1 MIQARLN
8 GLFNSSKV
16 EMELPSTNMFANL
29 PVEITLNIFSCLAQ
43 SDLARCAAVSREW
56 YIISSD
62 PTLWHHLELSN
73 LRHTSLPSHALPPSL
88 ARRLGVCRSLT
99 LDSTTHINP
108 TDILRLLYHASYSPN
123 LHSLTLTSLTNFR
136 SVSSHLGHFFL
147 TTKSRCLTHVDLSGT
162 AIDTPVVQA
171 LMKTHRS
178 TLLVLKL
185 AFTEIGDGALRAV
198 AAGERLRSISLAG
211 CFGLSRGALRAWMG
225 RRVPWSVRRVDLR
238 WLVDVRVGWVA
249 DLLARNARQGGGKG
263 SLETVDVSGCERLTL
278 KEVQSLEERWRGVEV
293 TNSAVLLVEGG
304 IWGYRLTEHP
314 TMPQPLSTIGDVAG
328 ITTVSS
334 SQRVANVC

>member
-1 MIQARLN
+1 
-8 GLFNSSKV
+8 
-16 EMELPSTNMFANL
+16 
-29 PVEITLNIFSCLAQ
+29 
-43 SDLARCAAVSREW
+43 
-56 YIISSD
+56 
-62 PTLWHHLELSN
+62 
-73 LRHTSLPSHALPPSL
+73 
-88 ARRLGVCRSLT
+88 
-99 LDSTTHINP
+99 
-108 TDILRLLYHASYSPN
+108 
-123 LHSLTLTSLTNFR
+123 
-136 SVSSHLGHFFL
+136 
-147 TTKSRCLTHVDLSGT
+147 
-162 AIDTPVVQA
+162 
-171 LMKTHRS
+171 
-178 TLLVLKL
+178 
-185 AFTEIGDGALRAV
+185 
-198 AAGERLRSISLAG
+198 
-211 CFGLSRGALRAWMG
+211 MG

-249 DLLARNARQGGGKG
+249 DLLARNAHQGGGKG